1 MSVLSSTRQQLSAY
15 GAGSNMVTTY
25 EDASLAERH
34 GRPGPI
40 GEINDMFTLGQNY
53 PNPHLGETVI
63 PFTLTEDA
71 EIKLNLFDLKDR
83 RMASIMRKE
92 LKAGEHTISLNL
104 TGLGLPAGNYVYQLQ
119 VSNHHSVYRQH
130 KTMTMA

>member
-1 MSVLSSTRQQLSAY
+1 MA
-15 GAGSNMVTTY
+15 TTC
-25 EDASLAERH
+25 EDTSCLAERH
-34 GRPGPI
+34 SRPGPI
-40 GEINDMFTLGQNY
+40 SEINGMFTLGQNY
-53 PNPHLGETVI
+53 PNPHLGKTII

-83 RMASIMRKE
+83 RIASVMRKG

-130 KTMTMA
+130 KTMTTA